1 MASALGRVPAFL
13 VLKLPDVQRCPLG
26 TSGDRE
32 KWPRSPG
39 TLLSGARR
47 VQTRGEERREQEKPA
62 VVPSHSVAGRGRW
75 PRSSARAL
83 PRLRAQDGGGSIP
96 GATGSH
102 PRRRH
107 SASTLRLR
115 PGELR
120 RGLEKVFQVEGAC
133 FQNTPFPIC
142 ALSSQG
148 FALMRGG
155 PHGGC
160 AFCTARALREEV
172 SRPRPCSFL
181 LHLSLSLSLPQW
193 FLPSTSPTAA

>member
-1 MASALGRVPAFL
+1 M
-13 VLKLPDVQRCPLG
+13 
-26 TSGDRE
+26 
-32 KWPRSPG
+32 
-39 TLLSGARR
+39 
-47 VQTRGEERREQEKPA
+47 
-62 VVPSHSVAGRGRW
+62 VPSHSVAGRGRW

-120 RGLEKVFQVEGAC
+120 RGLEKVFQVEGAR

-181 LHLSLSLSLPQW
+181 LHLSLSLSPNGSFPLLPLQQRKPKRNLLC
-193 FLPSTSPTAA
+193 FLLSLPLLISSILKEPAEVTPWPPMRCAPLTSTAPSRG